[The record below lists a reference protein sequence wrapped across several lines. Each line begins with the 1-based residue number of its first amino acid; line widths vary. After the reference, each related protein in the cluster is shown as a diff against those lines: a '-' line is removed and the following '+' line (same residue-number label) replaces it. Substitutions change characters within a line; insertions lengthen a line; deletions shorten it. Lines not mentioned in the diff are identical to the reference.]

1 MSPFKMTAGLAFA
14 ASCCRVG
21 VEKRAVPV
29 SIGPGVIGCMFR
41 IISPA
46 RSAAAAVRRLSNA
59 AQDGGGGS
67 NAPSSKP
74 HDSRPQETFFGLP
87 PPGFDTTTHFG
98 FQTVAQELKE
108 GLVAQV

>member
-1 MSPFKMTAGLAFA
+1 VSD
-14 ASCCRVG
+14 
-21 VEKRAVPV
+21 
-29 SIGPGVIGCMFR
+29 SIGAGVFGCMFR

-59 AQDGGGGS
+59 VQDGGGGS
-67 NAPSSKP
+67 SAPSSKP